1 MMLCIEPLK
10 RNLRYNDVIGEK
22 QTLNPSTMKISEI
35 SVAND
40 SSV

>member
-1 MMLCIEPLK
+1 MMLFNET
-10 RNLRYNDVIGEK
+10 LRYNDVIGEK
-22 QTLNPSTMKISEI
+22 RTLNPSTMKISEI